1 MRNPP
6 WSWKLLPLYLIKK
19 LQNSDSYKMLEN
31 VMWDYRLQSHTG
43 VNILQGEEKWFFEK
57 LYIKCFFRAKQ
68 YFCIS
73 FRNETIFG
81 SKLQEKNSRFSSQY
95 QNLINSTEFHPA
107 CDIVSFNII

>member
-6 WSWKLLPLYLIKK
+6 WSWKLFPLYLIKK

-57 LYIKCFFRAKQ
+57 LLHKMLFLGQNSIFAFLLETKQ
-68 YFCIS
+68 YLGQ
-73 FRNETIFG
+73 N
-81 SKLQEKNSRFSSQY
+81 SKKKILGF
-95 QNLINSTEFHPA
+95 LLSTKT
-107 CDIVSFNII
+107 